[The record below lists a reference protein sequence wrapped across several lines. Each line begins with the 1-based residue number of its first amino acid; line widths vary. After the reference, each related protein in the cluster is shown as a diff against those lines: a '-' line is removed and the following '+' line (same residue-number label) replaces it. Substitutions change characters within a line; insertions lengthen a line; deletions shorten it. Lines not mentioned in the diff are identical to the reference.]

1 MHHRTSLEIGQSI
14 KKARKMLKLRQCDVA
29 FASGTGTR
37 FIVDLEKGKETC
49 QLGKVLHI
57 CHMLGI
63 SINLQLPNFK
73 NMEKI
78 HGK

>member
-1 MHHRTSLEIGQSI
+1 MHQTTSTEIGQAV
-14 KKARKMLKLRQCDVA
+14 KKARKTLKLRQRDVA
-29 FASGTGTR
+29 FASGTGIR

-63 SINLQLPNFK
+63 SIDLKLPDPK
-73 NMEKI
+73 LLGDEY
-78 HGK
+78 GR